1 MFVGILDVSENLSKK
16 RVEFLSEFGNAIAYW
31 EGREP
36 LVNSNYHVEID
47 IDGILS
53 YGVEIKISEG
63 EKCLIR
69 IREDSMINIIG
80 LLESVDAADDDGYDD
95 DCATVR
101 LEKYIFTFCSHG
113 LGDFVGRYID
123 ITVPHITLFQYDL

>member
-1 MFVGILDVSENLSKK
+1 MFVGILGVSENLSKK
-16 RVEFLSEFGNAIAYW
+16 RVEFSSEFGNAIAYW

-53 YGVEIKISEG
+53 YGEEIKISRE

-69 IREDSMINIIG
+69 IREDIMINIIG
-80 LLESVDAADDDGYDD
+80 LLESVDNDDEDVYDD
-95 DCATVR
+95 NYDGLAVVR
-101 LEKYIFTFCSHG
+101 LEKSNS
-113 LGDFVGRYID
+113 V
-123 ITVPHITLFQYDL
+123 V